1 MVTTPDSATTTR
13 KRPYDSPIRR
23 QQMAETR
30 ERILAAASEVVH
42 GFPSWHWDELTFR
55 AVAERAG
62 VSERTVY
69 RHFPSEREL
78 NDALLDHLA
87 DEAGVSYEGLDLDD
101 IAPVTARVLASLSSF
116 EVSALADRPPQF
128 ASVDQQRR
136 DALLDAVVAS
146 TSGWSDAER
155 RKAAAVLD
163 VLWGIPSFERIA
175 VMWELD
181 ADDAI
186 DAITWAIG
194 LVVEALR
201 AGTGPGAA
209 KRGYKRLR

>member
-1 MVTTPDSATTTR
+1 MPKEATATR
-13 KRPYDSPIRR
+13 KRPYDSPVRR
-23 QQMAETR
+23 RQMAETR
-30 ERILAAASEVVH
+30 ERILTAASELVH
-42 GFPSWHWDELTFR
+42 GFPSWDWDELTFR

-78 NDALLDHLA
+78 NDALLEHLA

-101 IAPVTARVLASLSSF
+101 IAPVAARVLASLSSF
-116 EVSALADRPPQF
+116 EVSALTDRPPQF
-128 ASVDQQRR
+128 ASVDRQRR
-136 DALLDAVVAS
+136 DAVLDAVAAS
-146 TSGWSDAER
+146 RNDWSDAER

-181 ADDAI
+181 GDDAM

-194 LVVEALR
+194 LVVEAVR
-201 AGTGPGAA
+201 AGEGPGSA
-209 KRGYKRLR
+209 KNYKRLR

>member
-1 MVTTPDSATTTR
+1 MPEEATATR
-13 KRPYDSPIRR
+13 KRAYDSPVRRR
-23 QQMAETR
+23 QVAETR
-30 ERILAAASEVVH
+30 ERILAAASELVH
-42 GFPSWHWDELTFR
+42 GFPSWDWDELTFR

-78 NDALLDHLA
+78 NDALLEHLA
-87 DEAGVSYEGLDLDD
+87 DEAGVSYAGLDLDD
-101 IAPVTARVLASLSSF
+101 IAPVAARMLASLSSF

-128 ASVDQQRR
+128 ASVDRQRR
-136 DALLDAVVAS
+136 DAVLEAVAAA
-146 TSGWSDAER
+146 TNDWPEAER

-175 VMWELD
+175 VMWGLD
-181 ADDAI
+181 ADAAM

-194 LVVEALR
+194 LVVEAVR
-201 AGTGPGAA
+201 AGNRPETA
-209 KRGYKRLR
+209 KRSYKRLR